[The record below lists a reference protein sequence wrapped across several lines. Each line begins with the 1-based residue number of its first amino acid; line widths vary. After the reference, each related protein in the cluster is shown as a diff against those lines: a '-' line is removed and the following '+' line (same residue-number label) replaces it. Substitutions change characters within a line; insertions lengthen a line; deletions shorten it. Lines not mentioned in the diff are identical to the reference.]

1 MNPEGCLLL
10 QLLPIKGGV
19 GQGKEWGP
27 AVKFPVSKLFG
38 TRYMEGTL
46 RVEGG
51 AEVSGLISGTGWGG
65 LLGAAVVV
73 EACP

>member
-1 MNPEGCLLL
+1 M
-10 QLLPIKGGV
+10 

-27 AVKFPVSKLFG
+27 ARKFPVLKLLG

-65 LLGAAVVV
+65 VLGATVMV